1 MKRLLFALSLGLV
14 ACAASAETIVPAE
27 WAKTFDI
34 TFSGYA
40 GKETLT
46 DFPAL
51 VRLNMSTIANFS
63 YDDFLA
69 KDATSGIPADLR
81 FTDALGTVLDYEID
95 TWNAEGESLIW
106 VRVPTLT
113 KTTKIS
119 AYYGKLNAT
128 AQANESTVWKD
139 YLGVWHLNGNLND
152 STPHKLNGEQKG
164 LSATDTAK
172 LGKAYAGTRA

>member
-1 MKRLLFALSLGLV
+1 MEKLRFPTLLLGLFTLTV
-14 ACAASAETIVPAE
+14 QAETIVPAE

-40 GKETLT
+40 GEETLT

-51 VRLNMSTIANFS
+51 VRLNTSTIANFS

-69 KDATSGIPADLR
+69 KDANGVPADLR
-81 FTDALGTVLDYEID
+81 FTDAIGTVLDYEID
-95 TWNAEGESLIW
+95 TWNAEGESLVW

-119 AYYGKLNAT
+119 AYY
-128 AQANESTVWKD
+128 
-139 YLGVWHLNGNLND
+139 
-152 STPHKLNGEQKG
+152 
-164 LSATDTAK
+164 
-172 LGKAYAGTRA
+172 